1 MARVLIVDDEENI
14 RYLYSEEL
22 KADGYEVITADS
34 GYKLLERIEKERPD
48 IILLDIKMA
57 DYNGLDLLQDIR
69 NKYYNLP
76 VILCTAYDSY
86 KGDVK
91 TIAADSYVI
100 KSFDLTE
107 LKRRITQALES
118 VVPPT

>member
-1 MARVLIVDDEENI
+1 MPKILIVDDEENI

-22 KADGYEVITADS
+22 SAEGYDVITAES
-34 GYKLLERIEKERPD
+34 GYRLLELIEKERPD
-48 IILLDIKMA
+48 LIVLDIKMA

-91 TIAADSYVI
+91 SISADSYVI
-100 KSFDLTE
+100 KSFDLSE
-107 LKRRITQALES
+107 LKKKIAQALET
-118 VVPPT
+118 VIPEA